1 MKKSNSFPSYKD
13 ALLKPVILR
22 AATFTQTG
30 KFNSVQLEIIKKFNN
45 NKNKYLD
52 ELKKKLDK
60 NYYYFVGRLNP
71 PHNGHIT
78 GLIQVILKALNNNG
92 IAILLFGEGP
102 GGGKRTLNDPLDF
115 NLKSEFVKNKLIQQ
129 LQLLKEQGTEIL
141 QEIDIPTLFTSGR
154 VKILPM
160 SKPVDQIREII
171 REDLDDLYDLYREII
186 INVTRTS
193 GTKDDDIKKLAW
205 MEKALKL
212 GLIKPDGSIAPI
224 NTYVIGINPV
234 EKEDS
239 ATAMS
244 ATQVRKDALRGF
256 ITDELVFN
264 IENPGQGYQL
274 FFTTYGD
281 FYGPEYTPRIYAA
294 IVGQAAGLSPEQI
307 QEYINSGTLPKRGG
321 SRAKV
326 RKTKRRKSRR
336 RRLTKRRKSRRRI
349 R

>member
-1 MKKSNSFPSYKD
+1 MKRGNSVPSYKD

-45 NKNKYLD
+45 NKNKYLN

-115 NLKSEFVKNKLIQQ
+115 NLKFEFVKNKLIQQ
-129 LQLLKEQGTEIL
+129 LQLLKEQGTKIL

-239 ATAMS
+239 DTAMS
-244 ATQVRKDALRGF
+244 ATQVRKDALTGF
-256 ITDELVFN
+256 ITDELN
-264 IENPGQGYQL
+264 INPVGQGYQL
-274 FFTTYGD
+274 FNTTYGE
-281 FYGPEYTPRIYAA
+281 FYGPLYTPQIYAA
-294 IVGQAAGLSPEQI
+294 IVGQAAGLPQEQI
-307 QEYINSGTLPKRGG
+307 QAYIVRGTLPKRGG

-326 RKTKRRKSRR
+326 RKTKRRNPRR
-336 RRLTKRRKSRRRI
+336 RRLTKRRKSKRRI

>member
-1 MKKSNSFPSYKD
+1 MKRGNSVPSYKD

-30 KFNSVQLEIIKKFNN
+30 KFNSVQLDIIKKFND

-52 ELKKKLDK
+52 ELKDK

-115 NLKSEFVKNKLIQQ
+115 NLKSSFVKNKLILE
-129 LQLLKEQGTEIL
+129 LQKLKDEGTEIL
-141 QEIDIPTLFTSGR
+141 QEIEIPYLFTSGR

-160 SKPVDQIREII
+160 SKPVDQIRKII

-239 ATAMS
+239 DTAMS
-244 ATQVRKDALRGF
+244 ATQVRKDALTGF
-256 ITDELVFN
+256 ITDELSIQFVKDTN
-264 IENPGQGYQL
+264 YLIQHMVN
-274 FFTTYGD
+274 FTVHYIRHK
-281 FYGPEYTPRIYAA
+281 FMQR
-294 IVGQAAGLSPEQI
+294 LSDKLQDYLKNKYKHI
-307 QEYINSGTLPKRGG
+307 
-321 SRAKV
+321 
-326 RKTKRRKSRR
+326 
-336 RRLTKRRKSRRRI
+336 
-349 R
+349 

>member
-1 MKKSNSFPSYKD
+1 MQNTEVPLKRAKSLPGKPSYKD
-13 ALLKPVILR
+13 VLLKRAEDVLLKR
-22 AATFTQTG
+22 AATYTQTG
-30 KFNSVQLEIIKKFNN
+30 KFNSVQLDIIKKFND

-52 ELKKKLDK
+52 ELKDK

-92 IAILLFGEGP
+92 TAILLFGEGP
-102 GGGKRTLNDPLDF
+102 NNGKRTLNDPLDF
-115 NLKSEFVKNKLIQQ
+115 NLKSSFVKNKLILE
-129 LQLLKEQGTEIL
+129 LQKLKDEGTEIL
-141 QEIDIPTLFTSGR
+141 QEIEIPYLFTSGR

-160 SKPVDQIREII
+160 SKPVDQIRKII
-171 REDLDDLYDLYREII
+171 REDLDDLYELYQDIT

-234 EKEDS
+234 VKEDS

-244 ATQVRKDALRGF
+244 ATQVRKDALRKF
-256 ITDELVFN
+256 I
-264 IENPGQGYQL
+264 QL
-274 FFTTYGD
+274 EADGSFDAKYGA
-281 FYGPEYTPRIYAA
+281 FYGPSYTPQIYEA
-294 IVGQAAGLSPEQI
+294 IVEQARGLTPDQI
-307 QEYINSGTLPKRGG
+307 QAYIDRSTLPKRGG
-321 SRAKV
+321 S
-326 RKTKRRKSRR
+326 KRRK
-336 RRLTKRRKSRRRI
+336 LTKRRKTRKHRKKLTKRKRRI